1 MKNFWNKI
9 ESQSFNSMEGEKM
22 KCSQIEKKISR
33 YVDNDL
39 GLEEKRLFELHIQ
52 DCSGC
57 RHELQEVRAVHE
69 LFASAERFP
78 APYGFTTRVMAN
90 LEAKEL
96 SWLWQLF
103 TLRPFVLRAVEVALA
118 LVVIL
123 IGMFSGNLLVADR
136 TSGRRAIQATV
147 QESFSLDLFQATP
160 PDSVGGAYVRLM
172 GAGDER

>member
-1 MKNFWNKI
+1 
-9 ESQSFNSMEGEKM
+9 M
-22 KCSQIEKKISR
+22 KCSQIEKMISR

-39 GLEEKRLFELHIQ
+39 GPEEKRLFELHIQ

-57 RHELQEVRAVHE
+57 KHELEEIRGVHQM
-69 LFASAERFP
+69 FVSAERFP

-90 LEAKEL
+90 LEAKEP

-103 TLRPFVLRAVEVALA
+103 TLRPFVLRTVEVAFA
-118 LVVIL
+118 LIIMI
-123 IGMFSGNLLVADR
+123 IGVFSGNLLVADR
-136 TSGRRAIQATV
+136 TSGRQAVQATV

>member
-1 MKNFWNKI
+1 MKNVWNKI

-22 KCSQIEKKISR
+22 KCSQIEKMISR

-52 DCSGC
+52 ECPGC
-57 RHELQEVRAVHE
+57 KHELEEVRAVHE
-69 LFASAERFP
+69 LFTSAERFP

-90 LEAKEL
+90 LEAKEP

-103 TLRPFVLRAVEVALA
+103 TFRPFFLRAVEVAFA
-118 LVVIL
+118 LVVIV
-123 IGMFSGNLLVADR
+123 IGMVSGSVLVADR
-136 TSGRRAIQATV
+136 TSEKQAVQATV
-147 QESFSLDLFQATP
+147 QESFSLDLFEATP
-160 PDSVGGAYVRLM
+160 PGSIGGAYMQVM

>member
-1 MKNFWNKI
+1 
-9 ESQSFNSMEGEKM
+9 M
-22 KCSQIEKKISR
+22 KCSQIEKMISR
-33 YVDNDL
+33 YIDNELDS
-39 GLEEKRLFELHIQ
+39 EEKESFALHVQ

-57 RHELQEVRAVHE
+57 RKELEDVRAVHE

-90 LEAKEL
+90 LEAKEP

-103 TLRPFVLRAVEVALA
+103 TLRPFFLRTVEVAFA
-118 LVVIL
+118 LVIMI
-123 IGMFSGNLLVADR
+123 IGVFSGNLLVADR
-136 TSGRRAIQATV
+136 TSERQTVQATV
-147 QESFSLDLFQATP
+147 QKSFSLDLFQATP

>member
-1 MKNFWNKI
+1 MKDFWNKI
-9 ESQSFNSMEGEKM
+9 ESQSFNSMEGEEM
-22 KCSQIEKKISR
+22 KCSQIEKMISR

-39 GLEEKRLFELHIQ
+39 GPEEKRLFELHIK

-57 RHELQEVRAVHE
+57 KHELEDIRGVHE

-90 LEAKEL
+90 LEVKEP
-96 SWLWQLF
+96 SWLRQLF
-103 TLRPFVLRAVEVALA
+103 TLQPFFLRTVEVAFA
-118 LVVIL
+118 LVIMI
-123 IGMFSGNLLVADR
+123 IGAVSGNLLVADR
-136 TSGRRAIQATV
+136 TSGRQAVQATV

>member
-1 MKNFWNKI
+1 
-9 ESQSFNSMEGEKM
+9 M
-22 KCSQIEKKISR
+22 KCSQTEKMISR

-39 GLEEKRLFELHIQ
+39 DTEEKRLFELHIQ

-57 RHELQEVRAVHE
+57 KQELEEVRSVHE
-69 LFASAERFP
+69 LFASTERFT

-90 LEAKEL
+90 LEAKEP

-103 TLRPFVLRAVEVALA
+103 TFRPFVLRTVEVAFA
-118 LVVIL
+118 LIIMIIGVV
-123 IGMFSGNLLVADR
+123 SGNLLVADR
-136 TSGRRAIQATV
+136 TSGRQAVQATV

>member
-1 MKNFWNKI
+1 
-9 ESQSFNSMEGEKM
+9 M
-22 KCSQIEKKISR
+22 KCSQIRTMISQYVDDELSADEKKLFSFHIQ
-33 YVDNDL
+33 NCPACKEE
-39 GLEEKRLFELHIQ
+39 LEETQ
-52 DCSGC
+52 S
-57 RHELQEVRAVHE
+57 VHQ

-90 LEAKEL
+90 LEAKEP

-103 TLRPFVLRAVEVALA
+103 TFRPFVLRTVEVAFA
-118 LVVIL
+118 LIIMI
-123 IGMFSGNLLVADR
+123 IGAFSGNMLVGDR
-136 TSGRRAIQATV
+136 ASERQVVQTTV

>member
-1 MKNFWNKI
+1 MKDFWNKI
-9 ESQSFNSMEGEKM
+9 ESQSFKSMGGEEM
-22 KCSQIEKKISR
+22 KCSQITKMISR
-33 YVDNDL
+33 YVDDDL
-39 GLEEKRLFELHIQ
+39 GPEEKRLFELHIQ

-57 RHELQEVRAVHE
+57 RHELEEVRAVHE

-90 LEAKEL
+90 LEAKEP

-103 TLRPFVLRAVEVALA
+103 TLRPFFLRAVEVAFA
-118 LVVIL
+118 LIIMI
-123 IGMFSGNLLVADR
+123 IGVFSGNLLVADR
-136 TSGRRAIQATV
+136 TSGRQAVQATV

>member
-1 MKNFWNKI
+1 
-9 ESQSFNSMEGEKM
+9 M
-22 KCSQIEKKISR
+22 KCSQIEKMISR

-39 GLEEKRLFELHIQ
+39 GPEEKRLFELHIQ
-52 DCSGC
+52 ECSGC
-57 RHELQEVRAVHE
+57 RKELEEVQAVHE
-69 LFASAERFP
+69 LFSSAERFQ
-78 APYGFTTRVMAN
+78 APYGFFTRVMAN
-90 LEAKEL
+90 LEAKEP

-103 TLRPFVLRAVEVALA
+103 TLRPFALRTVEVAFA

-136 TSGRRAIQATV
+136 TTERQAVQATV
-147 QESFSLDLFQATP
+147 QASFSLDLFQATP